1 MKFNRLVSMVTSV
14 ALMTSVSVT
23 ISSASASADTNQ
35 SRAELIAAYHAQWD
49 LRWEALHQRI
59 LASKAKASLDPGVAK
74 MYKTTISEF
83 LGADAT
89 IKQNL
94 ASESYD
100 LTGLNSYVDEE
111 YSEYSSYIY
120 NVEKAIKAYK
130 TITCVKGSAKKVVT
144 NSSPKCPAGYKKK

>member
-1 MKFNRLVSMVTSV
+1 MKFQRLLHFLTTIALLASV
-14 ALMTSVSVT
+14 NNVMAQSPAL
-23 ISSASASADTNQ
+23 ADTTQ
-35 SRAELIAAYHAQWD
+35 SRSDLITAYHSQWD
-49 LRWEALHQRI
+49 QRWEALHQRI
-59 LASKAKASLDPGVAK
+59 LDSKAKALLDPGVAK